1 MSPKGRG
8 PLGRLF
14 GVGVGPGDPE
24 LLTLKA
30 LRVLKEVDVICYP
43 LKAAGERGR
52 AWEVVAPHL
61 EGGRQET
68 LPLSFPMVKEGPSR
82 ERSLRQAA
90 LKIAS
95 RLRKG
100 KDVAFICLGDV
111 SLYSTFAGPFE
122 FLQRELPGLEAELI
136 PGVPAMCSAAARALF
151 PLALGDEP
159 LLILPATAPR
169 ARIRE
174 GILTYPALALYKV
187 HRNLEGVLSILEEL
201 GLVDRALAIR
211 RCGME
216 GEEVVSDV
224 RSLRGKPSDYFTTI
238 LLRKERGP

>member
-1 MSPKGRG
+1 MNPLRRG

-30 LRVLKEVDVICYP
+30 LRVLKKVDVVCYP
-43 LKAAGERGR
+43 VKAAGERGR

-68 LPLSFPMVKEGPSR
+68 LPLPFPMVKEDPLR
-82 ERSLRQAA
+82 EKSFRRAA
-90 LKIAS
+90 LSIAS
-95 RLRKG
+95 RLKRG

-111 SLYSTFAGPFE
+111 SLYSTFAGPFK
-122 FLQRELPGLEAELI
+122 FLQRELPELEAELI

-151 PLALGDEP
+151 PLALGDEAF
-159 LLILPATAPR
+159 LLLPATASR
-169 ARIRE
+169 AMIRE
-174 GILTYPALALYKV
+174 GLLAYPALALYKV
-187 HRNLEGVLSILEEL
+187 HRNLEGVLSVLEEL
-201 GLVDRALAIR
+201 GLADRALAIR

-224 RSLRGKPSDYFTTI
+224 RTLREKPSDYFTTI
-238 LLRKERGP
+238 LLRKEREP